1 MNETF
6 EKWLSRCEPGGG
18 ADEGGRGP
26 GGPSSSRCMDADRES
41 PGAAR
46 DARPGPSRRR
56 AAGKKQFGPI
66 SSLLLR
72 SGLVLSLL
80 FPAASLAEDGD
91 DEGET
96 SRRTAFS
103 ALDLPAE
110 RESRAWWGYDGECRP
125 LRSKYPWWHPSAQ
138 PTGPLGDAMRALNE
152 GTCPKPYVGFETY
165 DSVLAQAQAL
175 VRRSRGRMVLT
186 SYNHFV
192 NGVCDVGEDCDAFIA
207 ANPAFF
213 DNAGDGPF
221 DLRPFGRS
229 GLDPDDPVPVG
240 RRDLL
245 LLRAGIAPP
254 SDAEDPEN
262 DHKVLLFWLG
272 QHGDEWFLNYDA
284 VIRLLKRLDR
294 GFLDN
299 HTLYVALMANPD
311 GTDVVERGDGVVEP
325 QRRNSN
331 NDLVN
336 FSRGADLNRWHFPQN
351 ICSINSDTDDT
362 NPATGVDYCENDG
375 DPISTALIYTRAPES
390 VGMTQVYKT
399 IRGDSDPNDGVND
412 YTTSIDH
419 VADLHGQGPD
429 RADCRL
435 IFNPYSGTY
444 ICDPRDKTSS
454 GELAIRANIGTI
466 VTDGG
471 VDILDDK
478 PVYRGNTLF
487 WQIPNLTTK
496 LTPEVDA
503 VAKAI
508 VVEVDRQVTPDH
520 RHYAHRHFRR
530 VGFNRGFRL
539 HKYGRTNVTGVGG
552 YGRGSTS
559 YSYEGS
565 PSYLFEVSG
574 IRGFGNLVRG
584 VQNRRAF
591 KVLTATLDAVISE
604 SYLDIIAGD
613 PMNAQQAYQQEVG
626 EQKGTFDQ
634 VGTRNQSSSVHNPAS
649 FGFTTA
655 FLDIVPIECVC
666 GRSSG
671 RSRFISDPR
680 LVTGPSAFARCL
692 KLQQTIPT
700 AEPNDP
706 PPLPYCAAGSTA
718 GNCIDPGGF
727 CEDPTRFE
735 GLAIADCEDGVTD
748 VDGDLFCK

>member
-1 MNETF
+1 MNETL
-6 EKWLSRCEPGGG
+6 KRWLLRREPGGF
-18 ADEGGRGP
+18 ASLS
-26 GGPSSSRCMDADRES
+26 PS
-41 PGAAR
+41 P
-46 DARPGPSRRR
+46 
-56 AAGKKQFGPI
+56 
-66 SSLLLR
+66 LLLR
-72 SGLVLSLL
+72 AGLVLSLL
-80 FPAASLAEDGD
+80 LPAASFAEDGD

-103 ALDLPAE
+103 VLEAPAQHE
-110 RESRAWWGYDGECRP
+110 RRDWWDYDEDCRP
-125 LRSKYPWWHPSAQ
+125 VRSKSPWWHPSAQ
-138 PTGPLGDAMRALNE
+138 PTGPLGDAMRALFE
-152 GTCPKPYVGFETY
+152 GTCPNPYAGFETY
-165 DSVLAQAQAL
+165 EAVVAQAQEL
-175 VRRSRGRMVLT
+175 VRRSRGNMTLT
-186 SYNHFV
+186 SYNQFV
-192 NGVCDVGEDCDAFIA
+192 NGVCDVGEDCDVFVA

-254 SDAEDPEN
+254 SDAEDPDN
-262 DHKVLLFWLG
+262 DHKVLLFWVG

-284 VIRLLKRLDR
+284 VIRLLKRLDDD
-294 GFLDN
+294 FLEN

-311 GTDVVERGDGVVEP
+311 GTDVVERADGVVEP
-325 QRRNSN
+325 VRRNA
-331 NDLVN
+331 NDDPVN

-351 ICSINSDTDDT
+351 VCTVNSDTNDT

-375 DPISTALIYTRAPES
+375 DPIGTALIYTRAPET

-399 IRGDSDPNDGVND
+399 IRGDTDPNDGVNL
-412 YTTSIDH
+412 YTTSVDH

-435 IFNPYSGTY
+435 LFNRHSGTY
-444 ICDPRDKTSS
+444 VCNPFDKTSS
-454 GELAIRANIGTI
+454 GEFALRANIGTI

-471 VDILDDK
+471 VDIVRNK
-478 PVYRGNTLF
+478 PVYRGDTLI

-503 VAKAI
+503 VAKGI
-508 VVEVDRQVTPDH
+508 VVAIDRDVSSDRLFFPLNPDG
-520 RHYAHRHFRR
+520 RKFRI
-530 VGFNRGFRL
+530 

-565 PSYLFEVSG
+565 PSYLLEASG
-574 IRGFGNLVRG
+574 IRGFGNLVRD
-584 VQNRRAF
+584 VQNRRSF
-591 KVLTATLDAVISE
+591 EILTATLDAVISE
-604 SYLDIIAGD
+604 SYLDIIDGD
-613 PMNAQQAYQQEVG
+613 PANAQRAYRREIA
-626 EQKGTFDQ
+626 EQTGTFDQ
-634 VGTRNQSSSVHNPAS
+634 VGTRNQSSTVHNPAT

-655 FLDIVPIECVC
+655 FLDIVPIECIC
-666 GRSSG
+666 ARSAGS
-671 RSRFISDPR
+671 SRFVSDPR
-680 LVTGPSAFARCL
+680 LVTGPSAFSRCL
-692 KLQQTIPT
+692 RLQQTIP
-700 AEPNDP
+700 AAAPDDE
-706 PPLPYCAAGSTA
+706 PPLPYCAPGSTP
-718 GNCIDPGGF
+718 GNCIGPGGF

-735 GLAIADCEDGVTD
+735 GLAIADCEDGVTE